1 MLNIFIL
8 NISDMEKSIDVKT
21 ISMEEIIK
29 IFKEDEGLDLTYEEA
44 EQISIFLSLL
54 LKITVKC
61 FLENNFYK

>member
-1 MLNIFIL
+1 
-8 NISDMEKSIDVKT
+8 MEKSIDVKT